1 MGYVIMALK
10 KYGPQKIWPSKNMAL
25 KNMAL
30 KKRMAPWSPN
40 HVAAIPNDART
51 VLTKQESTFFLPP
64 SFSWR
69 SLQYGFCYSTPTAS
83 PTPIYSLSITTASS
97 LPKTF
102 SLHSS
107 TKLSVVIMFC

>member
-1 MGYVIMALK
+1 MAV
-10 KYGPQKIWPSKNMAL
+10 
-25 KNMAL
+25 

-40 HVAAIPNDART
+40 HVTAIPNDART
-51 VLTKQESTFFLPP
+51 VLTKQESTFFHHPP
-64 SFSWR
+64 FPEGMIPR

-107 TKLSVVIMFC
+107 TILSVVIMFC